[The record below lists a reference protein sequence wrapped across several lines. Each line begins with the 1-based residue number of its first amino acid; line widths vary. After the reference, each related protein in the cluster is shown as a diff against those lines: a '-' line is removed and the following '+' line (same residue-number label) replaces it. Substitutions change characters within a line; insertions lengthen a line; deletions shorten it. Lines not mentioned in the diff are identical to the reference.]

1 MRCLLIELKD
11 NRKFMTYQKNFNQLI
26 EFCKSFK
33 ANMSLVNMK
42 NGIIFDLEELVPAL
56 CNPKQKKI
64 NYEYTIIENKMVT
77 NTKNKKQIILKLR
90 EEIRRKFE
98 SREAISENRLC
109 AKYAKIGLNKSTIKN
124 CIKSVKDEMKK
135 EGHSFC
141 RVSSGVYKIN

>member
-56 CNPKQKKI
+56 CNPKQKKV
-64 NYEYTIIENKMVT
+64 NYEYTIIENKMIT
-77 NTKNKKQIILKLR
+77 TPKNKKQIALKLR
-90 EEIRRKFE
+90 DEIRRKFE
-98 SREAISENRLC
+98 GRQTISEDRLC
-109 AKYAKIGLNKSTIKN
+109 KKYAEIGLSKAAIKN
-124 CIKSVKDEMKK
+124 SIRYVKDEMKK

-141 RVSSGVYKIN
+141 RVSPGVYKIK